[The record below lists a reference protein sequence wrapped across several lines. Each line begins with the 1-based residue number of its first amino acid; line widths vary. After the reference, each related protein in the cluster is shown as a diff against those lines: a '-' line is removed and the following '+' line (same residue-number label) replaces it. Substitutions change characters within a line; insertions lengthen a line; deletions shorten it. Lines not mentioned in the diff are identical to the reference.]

1 MQRSGTGL
9 NGLARSRGRR
19 RRGEGRDGATEED
32 SWWRRQAS
40 EGIGRREGDRE
51 GDGDREDRAK
61 PFLAAGVRVWRRAG
75 NERERDAEEGVGL
88 G

>member
-1 MQRSGTGL
+1 MVAARGSG
-9 NGLARSRGRR
+9 A
-19 RRGEGRDGATEED
+19 GEE
-32 SWWRRQAS
+32 
-40 EGIGRREGDRE
+40 DRE